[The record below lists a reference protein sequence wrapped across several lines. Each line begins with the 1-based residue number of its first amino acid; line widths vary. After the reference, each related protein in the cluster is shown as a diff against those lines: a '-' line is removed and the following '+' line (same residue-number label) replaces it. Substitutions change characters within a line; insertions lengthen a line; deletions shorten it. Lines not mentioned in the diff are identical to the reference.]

1 MTRDELLFQIELRI
15 ERLFNDDMV
24 FEDFLFAEQ
33 DFEDYQ
39 LANILKF
46 DDVRFYNFIDSLV
59 FSV

>member
-1 MTRDELLFQIELRI
+1 MNRDELLAKIEIRI
-15 ERLFNDDMV
+15 EQLFNDDMV

-33 DFEDYQ
+33 GFEDAQ